1 MPFHSMAPCH
11 PVALPALSVTAG
23 SVGRAA
29 GVGLVEFGWG
39 RWGLLL
45 AGWLIGVSGGTYGY
59 GTSLALVWSGLAGW
73 PASRL
78 GTAGFLI
85 TVVAGL
91 GWTKWH
97 ACIVVVVVVIVVGL
111 SSRFVDC

>member
-1 MPFHSMAPCH
+1 
-11 PVALPALSVTAG
+11 
-23 SVGRAA
+23 
-29 GVGLVEFGWG
+29 LVEFGWG

-59 GTSLALVWSGLAGW
+59 GTSLALVWSGLVWSGLVWSGLAGC

-111 SSRFVDC
+111 SSRFFFI